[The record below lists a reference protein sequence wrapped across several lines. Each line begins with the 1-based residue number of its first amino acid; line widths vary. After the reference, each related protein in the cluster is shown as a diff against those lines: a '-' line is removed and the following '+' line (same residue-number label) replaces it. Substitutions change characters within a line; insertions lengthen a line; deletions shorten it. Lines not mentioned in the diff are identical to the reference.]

1 MRRHLAALLLMCSMV
16 WVPNGLAQVLQV
28 DLADTVN
35 PATSGYVIRALAKA
49 EQEAVDLVLI
59 RLDTPGGLDS
69 AMQEIVAAILNSP
82 VPVVVWVGPAGA
94 RAASAG
100 TFIVYA
106 ADIAAMASGTSV
118 GAAHP
123 VALTG
128 DVPDDESVQKAVN
141 DAVARL
147 RSIAE
152 LRGRNA
158 TWAEEAVRRSA
169 TATASE
175 ALELGVVEVM
185 ADSVEELLGTLDGW
199 ELADGRVL
207 RTATLDLRE
216 LPMRLRERLFSM
228 LANPNLVYILLM
240 LGLYGL
246 IYEFFSPG
254 IGIGFVVGGISLLLA
269 MLGLQVLPFSFVGVG
284 LILFG
289 AALMVLDAFT
299 PTDGILT
306 IGGIASLVLGSFSL
320 FELDTPALG
329 LSWPTIIVTVTLLAA
344 IFLFIASK
352 GLLAQRRPGRA
363 MTTLEG
369 LTGVAK
375 DDLAP
380 IGWVRVHGE
389 YWRARAEGTP
399 VYKGDP
405 VVVTR
410 QEGRML
416 VVHRASDGTDRPA
429 G

>member
-1 MRRHLAALLLMCSMV
+1 VIALLLMCSMA
-16 WVPNGLAQVLQV
+16 WISDGLAQVLQL

-35 PATSGYVIRALAKA
+35 PATSGYVVRALAEA
-49 EQEAVDLVLI
+49 EQAAADLVLI

-69 AMQEIVAAILNSP
+69 ATQEMVAAILNSP
-82 VPVVVWVGPAGA
+82 VPVVVWVGPPGA

-106 ADIAAMASGTSV
+106 ADVATMASGTSV

-128 DVPDDESVQKAVN
+128 EETESATVEKAVN

-158 TWAEEAVRRSA
+158 TWAEEAVRKSA

-175 ALELGVVEVM
+175 ALELGVIDLK
-185 ADSVEELLGTLDGW
+185 ADSVEGLLIALDGW
-199 ELADGRVL
+199 ELPDGRVL
-207 RTATLDLRE
+207 RTATLELRTV
-216 LPMRLRERLFSM
+216 PMGVRERLFSM

-254 IGIGFVVGGISLLLA
+254 IGIGFAVGGISLLLA
-269 MLGLQVLPFSFVGVG
+269 LLGLQVLPFSFVGVG

-289 AALMVLDAFT
+289 VSLMVLDAFT

-306 IGGIASLVLGSFSL
+306 LGGLVGLVLGSFSL
-320 FELDTPALG
+320 FELDTPVLG
-329 LSWPTIIVTVTLLAA
+329 LSWATIAVTVTVLTA

-363 MTTLEG
+363 MTTMEG
-369 LTGVAK
+369 LAGVAK
-375 DDLAP
+375 DDLTP
-380 IGWVRVHGE
+380 EGWVHVHGE
-389 YWRARAEGTP
+389 YWHARGEGE
-399 VYKGDP
+399 KAIHAGDP
-405 VVVTR
+405 VVVLR
-410 QEGRML
+410 QEGRTL
-416 VVHRASDGTDRPA
+416 IVRRRAPA
-429 G
+429 GNDAGA